1 MRHTA
6 VLLLAPF
13 HHRLPAVAIKR
24 LVTFFIAFGVAFS
37 LSACL
42 PAGEQEVNTDLFKD
56 KYDMAE
62 KSGKLKIGMSPVQA
76 FEAIGVSEENFE
88 RMSMQEIQ
96 GSYYGNAMVQGTPD
110 QLEQFRQRLLR
121 MDGYYLPYSEIKSSS
136 SLGFGKMKVEK
147 SGYSLRLVMV
157 FDRDRLV
164 HSAVEGTQNVRQN
177 EDRYMWDSLINKGI
191 GAAF

>member
-1 MRHTA
+1 MKHTN
-6 VLLLAPF
+6 
-13 HHRLPAVAIKR
+13 AVAIAIQPAPALLR
-24 LVTFFIAFGVAFS
+24 LTTLLAALALALS

-42 PAGEQEVNTDLFKD
+42 PSGEQEVNTELFKD
-56 KYDMAE
+56 KQEMAQ
-62 KSGKLKIGMSPVQA
+62 KSGSLRPGMTREQA
-76 FEAIGVSEENFE
+76 FSTIGVPIEKFE
-88 RMSMQEIQ
+88 RMSMQEVQ
-96 GSYYGNAMVQGTPD
+96 TCYYGNATVEGSAAE
-110 QLEQFRQRLLR
+110 LEEFRQRLLR

-147 SGYSLRLVMV
+147 TGYNLRLVMV

-164 HSAVEGTQNVRQN
+164 HSVVEGTQNVRMN